1 MHPFIN
7 FKTQNMNISKKDV
20 SSQIAELSITLAP
33 IDYEAKVEN
42 AIKKVQK
49 QASLPGFRPGKVPV
63 GLIKKQHGKSILVD
77 EINKILNEALY
88 HYINDNKLEILGNP
102 MPKVD
107 NTIDFDHQK
116 EWTFNYELGLTPI
129 FDVKLD
135 NSQSFVYNTVKI
147 DDELVE
153 KYLKDVKRNY
163 GKPSNPDLASE
174 KDVLYIDIVELDA
187 DNNIVAGGIFKSTS
201 IGIDRLKNEAAKT
214 KLIGATK
221 ESKIIINANELYDS
235 AVDKSISLGID
246 KEVAENFSANLQLT
260 VRNIA
265 RMEDAELNQELFDK
279 LYGAG
284 TINSEAEFRD
294 KIKAELA
301 IMFTQDTDR
310 KFIEGVEKTMVE
322 KLNIQLPD
330 DFLKRWLMAVNEK
343 PLTKEQL
350 EAEYPSYANSMKWK
364 LIENKIIKTNE
375 IVVSQDE
382 ARAEAAGY
390 IRSQYARYGQT
401 PDETEVAKIADSI
414 LAKQEEAQKIYE
426 GIYSKKVLDV
436 LKTNC
441 KLETKEVSYNEFFGI
456 ND

>member
-1 MHPFIN
+1 
-7 FKTQNMNISKKDV
+7 MNISKKDI

-33 IDYEAKVEN
+33 TDYEAKVES

-49 QASLPGFRPGKVPV
+49 QAALPGFRPGKVPV

-77 EINKILNEALY
+77 EVNKILNETLY

-116 EWTFNYELGLTPI
+116 EWTFNYELGLTPS

-163 GKPSNPDLASE
+163 GKPSNPDVATE

-187 DNNIVAGGIFKSTS
+187 DNNIVAGGVFKSTS
-201 IGIDRLKNEAAKT
+201 IGIDRLKNEAAKA

-246 KEVAENFSANLQLT
+246 KGVAENFSANLQLT

-364 LIENKIIKTNE
+364 LIENKIIKANE

-401 PDETEVAKIADSI
+401 PDEAEVAKIADSI

-441 KLETKEVSYNEFFGI
+441 KLETKEMSYNEFFGI

>member
-1 MHPFIN
+1 
-7 FKTQNMNISKKDV
+7 MNISKKDV

-33 IDYEAKVEN
+33 TDYAVKVES
-42 AIKKVQK
+42 AIKKVQQK
-49 QASLPGFRPGKVPV
+49 AAMPGFRPGKVPV

-77 EINKILNEALY
+77 EINKILNETLY
-88 HYINDNKLEILGNP
+88 NYINDNKLEILGNP
-102 MPKVD
+102 MPKTDNNVD
-107 NTIDFDHQK
+107 FEHQT
-116 EWTFNYELGLTPI
+116 EWTFNYELGLTPS

-163 GKPSNPDLASE
+163 GKPSNPDVATE
-174 KDVLYIDIVELDA
+174 KDVVYIDIVELDA
-187 DNNIVAGGIFKSTS
+187 ENNIVAGGVFKSTS
-201 IGIDRLKNEAAKT
+201 IGIDRLKNEAAKA

-246 KEVAENFSANLQLT
+246 KEVAESFSANLQLT

-364 LIENKIIKTNE
+364 LIENKIIKANE
-375 IVVSQDE
+375 IVVSNDE
-382 ARAEAAGY
+382 
-390 IRSQYARYGQT
+390 
-401 PDETEVAKIADSI
+401 P
-414 LAKQEEAQKIYE
+414 
-426 GIYSKKVLDV
+426 
-436 LKTNC
+436 
-441 KLETKEVSYNEFFGI
+441 
-456 ND
+456 

>member
-1 MHPFIN
+1 
-7 FKTQNMNISKKDV
+7 MNISKKDI
-20 SSQIAELSITLAP
+20 SAQIAELSITLAP
-33 IDYEAKVEN
+33 TDYAVKVES
-42 AIKKVQK
+42 AIKKVQQK
-49 QASLPGFRPGKVPV
+49 ASMPGFRPGKVPV

-77 EINKILNEALY
+77 EVNKILNESLY
-88 HYINDNKLEILGNP
+88 NYINDNKIEILGNP

-107 NTIDFDHQK
+107 NTIDFEHQT
-116 EWTFNYELGLTPI
+116 EWTFNYELGLTPH
-129 FDVKLD
+129 FEVKLD
-135 NSQSFVYNTVKI
+135 NSQSFIYNTVKI

-163 GKPSNPDLASE
+163 GKPSNPDVATE

-187 DNNIVAGGIFKSTS
+187 DNAIVAGGVFKSTS
-201 IGIDRLKNEAAKT
+201 IGIDRLKNETAKA

-221 ESKIIINANELYDS
+221 GIKIIINANELYDS
-235 AVDKSISLGID
+235 AVDKSMSLGID
-246 KEVAENFSANLQLT
+246 KEIAENFSANLQLT
-260 VRNIA
+260 VQNIA

-284 TINSEAEFRD
+284 NINSLEEFKE

-310 KFIEGVEKTMVE
+310 KFIEGVEKTLVE
-322 KLNIQLPD
+322 NLNIQLPD

-350 EAEYPSYANSMKWK
+350 EAEYPAYAKTMKWK
-364 LIENKIIKTNE
+364 LIENKIIKAND
-375 IVVSQDE
+375 IVVSNEE

-390 IRSQYARYGQT
+390 IRTQYARYGQT
-401 PDETEVAKIADSI
+401 PDEAEVAKIADSI
-414 LAKQEEAQKIYE
+414 LAKQAEAQKIYE

-441 KLETKEVSYNEFFGI
+441 KLETKEISYNEFFGI
-456 ND
+456 TS

>member
-1 MHPFIN
+1 
-7 FKTQNMNISKKDV
+7 MNISKKDV
-20 SSQIAELSITLAP
+20 SSQIAELSITITP
-33 IDYEAKVEN
+33 TDYAVKVES
-42 AIKKVQK
+42 AIKKVQQK
-49 QASLPGFRPGKVPV
+49 AAMPGFRPGKVPV

-77 EINKILNEALY
+77 EINKILNETLY
-88 HYINDNKLEILGNP
+88 NYINDNKLEILGNP
-102 MPKVD
+102 MPKTDNNVD
-107 NTIDFDHQK
+107 FEHQT
-116 EWTFNYELGLTPI
+116 EWTFNYELGLTPS

-163 GKPSNPDLASE
+163 GKPSNPDVATE
-174 KDVLYIDIVELDA
+174 KDVVYIDIVELDA
-187 DNNIVAGGIFKSTS
+187 ENNIVAGGVFKSTS
-201 IGIDRLKNEAAKT
+201 IGIDRLKNEAAKA

-246 KEVAENFSANLQLT
+246 KEVAESFSANLQLT

-364 LIENKIIKTNE
+364 LIENKIIKANE
-375 IVVSQDE
+375 IVVSNDE

-401 PDETEVAKIADSI
+401 PDEAEVAKIADSI
-414 LAKQEEAQKIYE
+414 LAKKEEAQKIYE